1 MKIFEGKTPT
11 ERNKI
16 IAAIVLG
23 VLAVL
28 MLTYTF
34 GGMFFGGKKTTVT
47 TTKSPTPKKTDSA
60 NNAANSEIPAQS
72 EVNSIYASSP
82 VYYNPGSLFAPDAGR
97 NIFAFYEPPVPTPF
111 SPTPTP
117 TPTIYIPPTEV
128 PTPKAP
134 LDLFTASASNGGV
147 IYAGQ
152 NGFQIEVSGDK
163 FTPDSR
169 IVVNGSAIPTT
180 FVNSQR
186 LTGNITSD
194 LIRNA
199 GSLIILV
206 ATPDGKLYS
215 NTVSFTVQ
223 AAPQPIFKYIGVTI
237 RKGNNNNT
245 ATIKEGEK
253 ESTVRLNDEIGGRF
267 KVTSISKN
275 EIKVQDKFLGFEYR
289 RPMESV
295 GGTQASTTTNNQ
307 RNVQTN
313 PTFNNNPVIQTNP
326 TNPNCPP
333 GIPCDKY
340 PPQQTPITPTQQQQ
354 QDQRQKTTKDDYDDD
369 GDN

>member
-34 GGMFFGGKKTTVT
+34 GGMFFGGNKVTVT

-72 EVNSIYASSP
+72 EVNALYASIP
-82 VYYNPGSLFAPDAGR
+82 VYYNPNSLFAPDAGR

-117 TPTIYIPPTEV
+117 IATEFPIQTPV
-128 PTPKAP
+128 PTPTPP
-134 LDLFTASASNGGV
+134 LTLFTASASNGGV

-199 GSLIILV
+199 GSLVILV

-215 NTVSFTVQ
+215 NPVSFTIQ
-223 AAPQPIFKYIGVTI
+223 AAPQPLFKYIGVTI

-245 ATIKEGEK
+245 ATIKENEK
-253 ESTVRLNDEIGGRF
+253 ESLVRLNDEIAGRF
-267 KVTSISKN
+267 KVVSISRN
-275 EIKVQDKFLGFEYR
+275 EIVVQDKFLGFRY
-289 RPMESV
+289 PKLIES
-295 GGTQASTTTNNQ
+295 GGTQASTTTNNNQ
-307 RNVQTN
+307 RNVPTN
-313 PTFNNNPVIQTNP
+313 PNFNNNPVIQTNP

-340 PPQQTPITPTQQQQ
+340 PIATPITPTQQQQ

>member
-1 MKIFEGKTPT
+1 MKLFEGKTPT

-23 VLAVL
+23 MLAVL
-28 MLTYTF
+28 MLSYTF
-34 GGMFFGGKKTTVT
+34 GGMFFGKKPTVT
-47 TTKSPTPKKTDSA
+47 VTKSPTPKPSGA
-60 NNAANSEIPAQS
+60 NNATKSEMPSQSEIYA
-72 EVNSIYASSP
+72 NYASVP
-82 VYYNPGSLFAPDAGR
+82 VDYRPGSLYAPEAGR
-97 NIFAFYEPPVPTPF
+97 NIFAFYEPPPPTPY

-117 TPTIYIPPTEV
+117 SPTPYIPDTPIPTPTPPLTI
-128 PTPKAP
+128 
-134 LDLFTASASNGGV
+134 FTATAATGGI

-152 NGFQIEVSGDK
+152 NGFQIDVSGDK
-163 FTPDSR
+163 FTTESR
-169 IVVNGSAIPTT
+169 ILLNGMAVPTT

-186 LTGNITSD
+186 LTAQVPSD

-199 GSLIILV
+199 GNLIITV

-215 NTVSFTVQ
+215 NPVAFNIQ
-223 AAPQPIFKYIGVTI
+223 AAPQPQFKYIGVTI

-253 ESTVRLNDEIGGRF
+253 ESLVRLNDDIGGRF
-267 KVTSISKN
+267 KVTSISRN

-289 RPMESV
+289 KQMESA
-295 GGTQASTTTNNQ
+295 GGALTSTTNNNNP

-313 PTFNNNPVIQTNP
+313 PNFNNNNPTTTNP
-326 TNPNCPP
+326 NPNCPP

-340 PPQQTPITPTQQQQ
+340 PLVTPNNTINNPN
-354 QDQRQKTTKDDYDDD
+354 QDQRQKQTKDDYDDD